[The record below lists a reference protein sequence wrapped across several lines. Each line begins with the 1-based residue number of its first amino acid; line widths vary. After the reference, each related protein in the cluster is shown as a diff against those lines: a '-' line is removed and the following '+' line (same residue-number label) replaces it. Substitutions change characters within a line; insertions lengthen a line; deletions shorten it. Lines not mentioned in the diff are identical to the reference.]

1 MEKEI
6 TVDDILKG
14 IGKKIKPQWW
24 AAFLGCVIFGL
35 MAYMYI
41 MTNNFLT
48 YDSMWNIYSDQ
59 DMITSGRQFL
69 TYACGISSFYS
80 LPWVNGVLAIFY
92 LALTSVVVVE
102 GLGIESKTGAALAGG
117 LLVTFPAVASTFCY
131 IFTIDGYML
140 AVLFSALAFLLA
152 DRKKWGF
159 LGGIVL
165 LGVSIGI
172 YQAYLSFTII
182 LCILRL
188 LLDVLEKDNL
198 KEIWSKIWRYVV
210 MGIGGYGF
218 YVITLK
224 LMLKIKDV
232 ELSGYQGTD
241 RVGSFSL
248 ADLPAGLRAAWNNFI
263 NFARWSNVLTT
274 TEVMKYAFVLI
285 IMGAVGLFVALMIKN
300 KTYKSIIR
308 SLLLMLLVA
317 AIPFGATIV
326 NLISPDTFFHLLMR
340 LPWALFFI
348 FVIVLCEKAEYGKGK
363 IRDCILKTTTGL
375 LLTATVVMIFRFCVM
390 ANVVAFNMNERYEK
404 TYALCVRIADRIE
417 QTEGYVT
424 GTKVAILG
432 GYPDEAFYPDTDIT
446 TEDLIG
452 YFGANGEVCVNST
465 DKYAEFFGH
474 YLNVTISTISSEEE
488 IRLTGTEEF
497 MDMPKFPAEGS
508 VGYIGDVLVIKLNG

>member
-6 TVDDILKG
+6 TVDHIIKG

-24 AAFLGCVIFGL
+24 AAFFGCVIFGL

-48 YDSMWNIYSDQ
+48 YDSTWNIYSDQ

-69 TYACGISSFYS
+69 TYACGISSFYN
-80 LPWVNGVLAIFY
+80 LPWINGVLAIFY

-102 GLGIESKTGAALAGG
+102 GLGIESKIGAALSGG

-140 AVLFSALAFLLA
+140 AVLLSALAFLFA

-188 LLDVLEKDNL
+188 LLDVIEKDNL
-198 KEIWSKIWRYVV
+198 KDIWSKIWRYVV

-218 YVITLK
+218 YVVTLK
-224 LMLKIKDV
+224 LMLKWKDV

-248 ADLPAGLRAAWNNFI
+248 ADLPAGMMSAWNNFI

-274 TEVMKYAFVLI
+274 TEVMKYTFVI
-285 IMGAVGLFVALMIKN
+285 IILGAVGLSFLLIIKN
-300 KTYKSIIR
+300 KIYKSIVRI
-308 SLLLMLLVA
+308 LLLIILVV

-326 NLISPDTFFHLLMR
+326 NLLSPDTFFHLLMR

-348 FVIVLCEKAEYGKGK
+348 FVFSLCEKMECEKGK
-363 IRDCILKTTTGL
+363 VRRCIIKATTNL
-375 LLTATVVMIFRFCVM
+375 LLIASVVMIFQFCLM

-404 TYALCVRIADRIE
+404 TYATCLRIVDRIE
-417 QTEGYVT
+417 QTEGYTT

-432 GYPDEAFYPDTDIT
+432 GYPDGIFYPNTDIT
-446 TEDLIG
+446 TDDLIG
-452 YFGANGEVCVNST
+452 YFGADGELCVNST
-465 DKYAEFFGH
+465 EKYATFFKH
-474 YLNVTISTISSEEE
+474 YLNVTISTISPEEE
-488 IRLTGTEEF
+488 IKLTETEAF
-497 MDMPKFPAEGS
+497 IDMPKFPAEGS
-508 VGYIGDVLVIKLNG
+508 VGYIDDVLVIKLNG